1 MALKVK
7 AKEQLI
13 KVGKY
18 AETYRYV
25 MMPELYTALAQ
36 DKVIKEA
43 ALRSGVSRGVMQ
55 ACWDAAGEVIK
66 AWATEGHSVALPG
79 LGTMRFGLRAKS
91 VDDVNKVKAGLIT
104 SRRIIFT
111 PDVDLKEELAK
122 TAVNITCYDRD
133 GKEVKRVTSTDE
145 GNVEDN
151 EGENGGENTGD
162 NNGDNNGGDNGGG
175 NNGDNN
181 GGGNGQLIDV
191 AEGKMTLDA
200 FIASLTDEDLA
211 WLLGGQP
218 NAGVANTFG
227 YGNLPDFGVPNAM
240 SADGPAGL
248 RILPEVGVATTAF
261 PCATLL
267 ACTWN
272 PELAEAVGRAA
283 GAEVKE
289 NNIAA
294 WLAPGV
300 NIHRN
305 PLCGRNFEYY
315 SEDPLLTG
323 HMAGALIR
331 GVQSNGVA
339 ATAKHFALNN
349 KETNRKQSDS
359 RASERAIRE
368 IYLRAFEIIVK
379 QYDVWSVM
387 TSYNLINGH
396 RASEY
401 ADMITGVLREE
412 WGFDG
417 LVTTDWWTSGEH
429 YKECAAGNDMK
440 MGAGFPLRL
449 LEALRVGAL
458 KRSDMELAAKHI
470 LGMIL
475 KLD

>member
-151 EGENGGENTGD
+151 EGENTNTGENTGE
-162 NNGDNNGGDNGGG
+162 NGGSNDNGGG

-181 GGGNGQLIDV
+181 GGGNGQLID
-191 AEGKMTLDA
+191 
-200 FIASLTDEDLA
+200 DED
-211 WLLGGQP
+211 G
-218 NAGVANTFG
+218 
-227 YGNLPDFGVPNAM
+227 D
-240 SADGPAGL
+240 
-248 RILPEVGVATTAF
+248 
-261 PCATLL
+261 
-267 ACTWN
+267 
-272 PELAEAVGRAA
+272 
-283 GAEVKE
+283 
-289 NNIAA
+289 
-294 WLAPGV
+294 
-300 NIHRN
+300 
-305 PLCGRNFEYY
+305 
-315 SEDPLLTG
+315 
-323 HMAGALIR
+323 
-331 GVQSNGVA
+331 
-339 ATAKHFALNN
+339 
-349 KETNRKQSDS
+349 
-359 RASERAIRE
+359 
-368 IYLRAFEIIVK
+368 
-379 QYDVWSVM
+379 
-387 TSYNLINGH
+387 
-396 RASEY
+396 
-401 ADMITGVLREE
+401 
-412 WGFDG
+412 
-417 LVTTDWWTSGEH
+417 
-429 YKECAAGNDMK
+429 
-440 MGAGFPLRL
+440 
-449 LEALRVGAL
+449 
-458 KRSDMELAAKHI
+458 
-470 LGMIL
+470 
-475 KLD
+475 